1 MAPEARTPSVLP
13 GEDRTTGANQEE
25 HSARAGCT
33 KIAVSR
39 GSPDRERRGEEDAE
53 QGGAVAESTGQPS
66 ASAGEEK
73 LRGFLQDLVEQEG
86 RAEAAERLGVS
97 ERTVRRALVS
107 PQLSPFMTESLQ
119 RQWDQVAVAREPV
132 IVREPAN
139 LPEQLRKLARRL
151 AELEEIADA
160 QLDELWEVGHD
171 LRQIRD
177 AYAPEPVPGTEGR
190 LAADGMQRRTIP
202 GLVTVVPLPDDGDV
216 FGEALPVV
224 AEWRRTL
231 RALDEP
237 PDTLA
242 WIGMTER
249 LLRLEIQ
256 LIDDRQLTLPPA
268 EGPWDD
274 VRRENELQLRQHRL
288 KQLRVQR
295 LWTEPLHWTARLV
308 TLGRWGRGESLEQQ
322 MQREFEARREE
333 LLAAQGDRRRSRRRH
348 VSDSGS
354 L

>member
-1 MAPEARTPSVLP
+1 MAQEARTPSVLP
-13 GEDRTTGANQEE
+13 GEDSTTGANQEE

-33 KIAVSR
+33 KIAVSHD
-39 GSPDRERRGEEDAE
+39 SPDRERRGEEDME
-53 QGGAVAESTGQPS
+53 QGGTAAESAGQPT
-66 ASAGEEK
+66 ASLGEEK
-73 LRGFLQDLVEQEG
+73 LRGFLQDLVEREG
-86 RAEAAERLGVS
+86 RTEAAERLGVS
-97 ERTVRRALVS
+97 ERTVRRALAS
-107 PQLSPFMTESLQ
+107 PRLSPFMTECLQ
-119 RQWDQVAVAREPV
+119 RQWDQAAVAQEPA
-132 IVREPAN
+132 IVREPAS

-177 AYAPEPVPGTEGR
+177 AYAPEPALGTEGR
-190 LAADGMQRRTIP
+190 LAADGKQRRTIP
-202 GLVTVVPLPDDGDV
+202 GLVTIEPLPDDGDV
-216 FGEALPVV
+216 FGEALPLV

-249 LLRLEIQ
+249 LLLLEIQ

-274 VRRENELQLRQHRL
+274 VRRDNELQLRQHRL
-288 KQLRVQR
+288 QQLRIQR
-295 LWTEPLHWTARLV
+295 VWTEPLHWTARLV

-322 MQREFEARREE
+322 IQREFEARRAE
-333 LLAAQGDRRRSRRRH
+333 LLAAQGDRRGGRRRH
-348 VSDSGS
+348 GADSGS

>member
-1 MAPEARTPSVLP
+1 MTECL
-13 GEDRTTGANQEE
+13 Q
-25 HSARAGCT
+25 
-33 KIAVSR
+33 
-39 GSPDRERRGEEDAE
+39 REWDQA
-53 QGGAVAESTGQPS
+53 AVAQ
-66 ASAGEEK
+66 
-73 LRGFLQDLVEQEG
+73 
-86 RAEAAERLGVS
+86 
-97 ERTVRRALVS
+97 
-107 PQLSPFMTESLQ
+107 
-119 RQWDQVAVAREPV
+119 
-132 IVREPAN
+132 EPAS

-151 AELEEIADA
+151 ADLEEIADA

-177 AYAPEPVPGTEGR
+177 AYAPEPVLGTDGGF
-190 LAADGMQRRTIP
+190 AADGKQGRSIP
-202 GLVTVVPLPDDGDV
+202 GLVTVEPSPDDGDV

-268 EGPWDD
+268 DGPWDD
-274 VRRENELQLRQHRL
+274 VRRDNELQLRQHRL
-288 KQLRVQR
+288 QQLRIQR

-322 MQREFEARREE
+322 MQREYEARRAE
-333 LLAAQGDRRRSRRRH
+333 LLATQGDRRGGRTRH
-348 VSDSGS
+348 GAASGN

>member
-1 MAPEARTPSVLP
+1 MGQEARTPSVLP
-13 GEDRTTGANQEE
+13 GEDSTTSANHKE
-25 HSARAGCT
+25 HFARAGCT
-33 KIAVSR
+33 EIAVSHD
-39 GSPDRERRGEEDAE
+39 SPDSVRIGEEDVV
-53 QGGAVAESTGQPS
+53 QGGTAAESEAQATG
-66 ASAGEEK
+66 SAGEEK

-86 RAEAAERLGVS
+86 RAAVAARLGVS
-97 ERTVRRALVS
+97 ERTVRRALAS
-107 PQLSPFMTESLQ
+107 PQLSPFMTECLQ
-119 RQWDQVAVAREPV
+119 REWDQATVAQEQE
-132 IVREPAN
+132 IVQEPAS
-139 LPEQLRKLARRL
+139 LPEQLRMLERRL

-177 AYAPEPVPGTEGR
+177 AYAPEPVLGTEGR
-190 LAADGMQRRTIP
+190 LAADGKQRRTIP
-202 GLVTVVPLPDDGDV
+202 GLVTVEPLPDDGDV

-268 EGPWDD
+268 DGVWDD
-274 VRRENELQLRQHRL
+274 VRRDNELQLRQHRL
-288 KQLRVQR
+288 QQLRIQR

-308 TLGRWGRGESLEQQ
+308 TLGRWGRGESLEQLI
-322 MQREFEARREE
+322 QREFEARRAE
-333 LLAAQGDRRRSRRRH
+333 LLAVPGDRRGRRRH
-348 VSDSGS
+348 GADSGS
-354 L
+354 P

>member
-1 MAPEARTPSVLP
+1 M
-13 GEDRTTGANQEE
+13 GANHEE
-25 HSARAGCT
+25 HFALASCT
-33 KIAVSR
+33 EIAVSHD
-39 GSPDRERRGEEDAE
+39 SPDRERMREEGVE
-53 QGGAVAESTGQPS
+53 QGGTAAEIAGQAT

-73 LRGFLQDLVEQEG
+73 LRGFLQDLVEREG

-97 ERTVRRALVS
+97 ERTVRRALAS
-107 PQLSPFMTESLQ
+107 PQLSPFMNECLQ
-119 RQWDQVAVAREPV
+119 RQWEKAAVAQEPV
-132 IVREPAN
+132 IVQEPAS
-139 LPEQLRKLARRL
+139 LPEQLRRLARRL
-151 AELEEIADA
+151 ADLEEIADA

-177 AYAPEPVPGTEGR
+177 AYAPEPVLGTEGR
-190 LAADGMQRRTIP
+190 LAADGKQRRTIP
-202 GLVTVVPLPDDGDV
+202 GLVTVEPLPDDGDV

-268 EGPWDD
+268 DGPWDD
-274 VRRENELQLRQHRL
+274 VRRDNELQLRQHRL
-288 KQLRVQR
+288 QQLRVQR

-322 MQREFEARREE
+322 IQREFEARRAE
-333 LLAAQGDRRRSRRRH
+333 LLAVQGDRRGSRRRH
-348 VSDSGS
+348 AADSGS